1 MAYAVRCQIDPQAR
15 YTFQPERQLQM
26 LVTMTREKFNSL
38 DSAAL
43 IWACIEPTIQ
53 QIKAKSLEV
62 KAQVS
67 AQLTAGQQAL
77 LMFQILYGHTRFQL
91 GQKPIGTAE
100 LYGLIPYLPGQSRIW
115 SSLRSAMGYF
125 KDDAMQ
131 HLLEKMESL
140 YLEAEIQHNGTEWYS
155 QWTDPES
162 EFRVPIDQL
171 DATFQEI
178 MPSTIDRISNYIR
191 DNPGEFIRFD
201 D

>member
-1 MAYAVRCQIDPQAR
+1 
-15 YTFQPERQLQM
+15 M

-38 DSAAL
+38 DSTTL

-53 QIKAKSLEV
+53 QIKAKSFEV

-91 GQKPIGTAE
+91 GQPPVGTAQFF
-100 LYGLIPYLPGQSRIW
+100 GLIPYLPGQSSIW
-115 SSLRSAMGYF
+115 SSLKSAMGYF
-125 KDDAMQ
+125 GDNAMQ
-131 HLLEKMESL
+131 RLLEKMESL
-140 YLEAEIQHNGTEWYS
+140 YLEVEIKQSGIEQRS

-162 EFRVPIDQL
+162 EFNPLIEQFNETL
-171 DATFQEI
+171 QEI
-178 MPSTIDRISNYIR
+178 MPSTINRISGYIR
-191 DNPGEFIRFD
+191 RHPDQFIQFD